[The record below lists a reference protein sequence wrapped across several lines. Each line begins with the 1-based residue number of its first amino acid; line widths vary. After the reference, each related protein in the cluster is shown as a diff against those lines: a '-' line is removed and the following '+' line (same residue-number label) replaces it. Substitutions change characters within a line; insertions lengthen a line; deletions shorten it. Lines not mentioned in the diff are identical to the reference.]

1 MSYIVLTINK
11 HQLFFI
17 VTAMRIDKI
26 ISIGSPRLFLP
37 PQLQVL
43 ASIYK
48 KSGVL
53 YSGAFRAG
61 KTLLLVNAVIKICL
75 ENPGV
80 KGVLGSQTHTQ
91 LKSVVFSL
99 FREELDLY
107 QEQLRKNGIELNLT
121 KRIITTAG
129 SMEWEAYN
137 GSIIQFRSCDE
148 ERKLAGYTLDFVGL
162 DEPVDIEENVF
173 RQLYG
178 RLSGTRHLKNPFIL
192 LTTNPGSELH
202 WIHKYF
208 INESTKQDDFSFV
221 STTTYDNKLL
231 PKYKRYINR
240 IESTWDEDWKR
251 RYLSGIW
258 GMFEGQVY
266 KEFNPIKHVGD
277 FKDLPVKYN
286 ICGIDWG
293 LNTPHCVLIMG
304 VTENNKLVVKMEQY
318 KTMVTTS
325 TLSQQIAEFNKDYHF
340 KNVYV
345 DPAASDLIEQ
355 IKDRGVP
362 VTQGYNDV
370 ENGIAKVK
378 SIFVANDIYIDS
390 SCYKLIA
397 ELQGY
402 RYKPG
407 TEIVIKK
414 DDHAPDALRYG
425 VTDYSPYVD
434 DSGFGCGW
442 WRRKGR

>member
-1 MSYIVLTINK
+1 M
-11 HQLFFI
+11 Q
-17 VTAMRIDKI
+17 IDKVI
-26 ISIGSPRLFLP
+26 KIHTPRLFLP
-37 PQLQVL
+37 PQIEVL
-43 ASIYK
+43 NAIYENA
-48 KSGVL
+48 GVL

-99 FREELDLY
+99 FREELDKY
-107 QEQLRKNGIELNLT
+107 QDKLNKNGINLNLT

-162 DEPVDIEENVF
+162 DEPVDINENVF
-173 RQLYG
+173 RQLFG
-178 RLSGTRHLKNPFIL
+178 RLSGTKNLKNPFIL

-208 INESTKQDDFSFV
+208 IHEDTKQSDFYFV

-231 PKYKRYINR
+231 PNYDRYIGR

-266 KEFNPIKHVGD
+266 KEFNPTKHVGD
-277 FKDLPVKYN
+277 FKDLPVKYH

-293 LNTPHCVLIMG
+293 LNTPHCVLVMG
-304 VTENNKLVVKMEQY
+304 ITESNNVVVKREDY
-318 KTMVTTS
+318 KTMVTTA
-325 TLSQQIAEFNKDYHF
+325 TLSEQVAELHKNYKF

-345 DPAASDLIEQ
+345 DPAASDLIQQ
-355 IKDRGVP
+355 IQDRGVP

-370 ENGIAKVK
+370 ENGIAKLK
-378 SIFVANDIYIDS
+378 SIFVGNNIYIDS
-390 SCYKLIA
+390 SCFKLIL

-407 TEIVIKK
+407 TEIVIKQ
-414 DDHAPDALRYG
+414 DDHACDALRYG

-434 DSGFGCGW
+434 DGGFGWGFW
-442 WRRKGR
+442 KRR